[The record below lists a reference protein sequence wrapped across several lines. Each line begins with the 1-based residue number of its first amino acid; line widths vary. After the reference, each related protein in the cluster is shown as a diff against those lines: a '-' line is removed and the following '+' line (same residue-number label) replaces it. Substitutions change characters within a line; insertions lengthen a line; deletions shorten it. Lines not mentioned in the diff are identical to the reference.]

1 MYTLSRKFSKS
12 ADHLSR
18 SPLAT
23 GVCVARLAVS
33 HSTSVGPENSYV
45 QIDCKTGCGEK
56 KILGIRSGT
65 TLSVC
70 HCSSSRGQSEAPA
83 TAHNSFYL
91 SAGICFARQWE
102 SVFSCCNFFTIFV
115 GNFPALVQY
124 LFVAEVVVD
133 PSSQLWTTR
142 TGGGGGGGK
151 QRRDPGGVSC

>member
-23 GVCVARLAVS
+23 CLCVARLAFTQH
-33 HSTSVGPENSYV
+33 HSRPWKFICADRLQSRLWRE
-45 QIDCKTGCGEK
+45 

-65 TLSVC
+65 TLSIC
-70 HCSSSRGQSEAPA
+70 HCSSFHGQSEAPA

>member
-1 MYTLSRKFSKS
+1 MSLRCSAGVHTAPPSALKIHMCRWIAKEPVERKK
-12 ADHLSR
+12 
-18 SPLAT
+18 
-23 GVCVARLAVS
+23 
-33 HSTSVGPENSYV
+33 N
-45 QIDCKTGCGEK
+45 
-56 KILGIRSGT
+56 LGIRSGT

-142 TGGGGGGGK
+142 TGGGGGGSK